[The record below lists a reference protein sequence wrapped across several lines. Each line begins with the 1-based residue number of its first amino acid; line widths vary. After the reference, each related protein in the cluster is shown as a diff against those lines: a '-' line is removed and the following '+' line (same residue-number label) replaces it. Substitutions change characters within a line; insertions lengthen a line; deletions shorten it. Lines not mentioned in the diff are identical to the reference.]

1 LTTEINNIVS
11 GQHDYTD
18 IDFQEIGDLLTEQE
32 QELKHNY
39 FTKEKIAEFW
49 LKVFTNSDVLGE
61 QIE

>member
-1 LTTEINNIVS
+1 
-11 GQHDYTD
+11 
-18 IDFQEIGDLLTEQE
+18 LTEQE

-39 FTKEKIAEFW
+39 FTKEKISEFW